1 MIKFDNWRISNED
14 HVLAR
19 QYDNLTRELRVEGN
33 IPEGWSWDL
42 LVQAG
47 KNLDII
53 GLTREEDYLSVM
65 LTAEM
70 LALSGFY
77 VLQLR
82 GTQGEQVRHTNPIR
96 VFVPESLSGDAQ
108 WPEVP
113 TEFSQMEAA
122 IRELHAH
129 PPIPGEDGFWMTWD
143 LESEQYVPTELPL
156 PEMPV
161 GPQGPQGEPGPQG
174 EKGEK
179 GDTGEPGPQGPKGDP
194 GEAGPRGE
202 TGPQGPKGD
211 TGAQGPQGEVGPQ
224 GPKGDTGAQG
234 PQGEVGPQG
243 PKGDTGATGPQGEVG
258 PQGLQG
264 EQGETG
270 PQGPKGDTGATG
282 VGIKSIT
289 HYYLATTASS
299 GVTASTSGWTTTVQS
314 ITSSKRYLWSYQ
326 MVTYTSGSTA
336 KTTPAIIGVW
346 GNTGATGAQGPQGE
360 TGPQGP
366 KGDTGATGPQGAK
379 GATGAAGADGK
390 GIKSITE
397 YFAVSS
403 SSSTAPSSWSTTVK
417 TTTTTNKYLWN
428 YARITYTDDS
438 YTDTAKRV
446 IGTHGATGATGAQ
459 GPKGDT
465 GATGPQG
472 ETGPQG
478 AKGATGAT
486 GVGIKTITHYYLA
499 TTASSGV
506 TTSTSGWTT
515 GVQSITSS
523 KRYLWSYQMVTY
535 TSGSTAK
542 TTPAIIGV
550 WGNTGATGAQGPA
563 GTSAYQSAV
572 SAGYQ
577 GNEETFNANLATAGK
592 YVRKTVTFTS
602 SQWSGGT
609 LRIAAASHGMT
620 SDAFGFVLRHKVS
633 GVLKSGTWATVGTS
647 VAYESGTKAVVL
659 TSSAAFDGAITFFS

>member
-122 IRELHAH
+122 IRELYAH

-346 GNTGATGAQGPQGE
+346 GNTGATGAQGP
-360 TGPQGP
+360 
-366 KGDTGATGPQGAK
+366 
-379 GATGAAGADGK
+379 
-390 GIKSITE
+390 
-397 YFAVSS
+397 
-403 SSSTAPSSWSTTVK
+403 
-417 TTTTTNKYLWN
+417 
-428 YARITYTDDS
+428 
-438 YTDTAKRV
+438 
-446 IGTHGATGATGAQ
+446 
-459 GPKGDT
+459 
-465 GATGPQG
+465 
-472 ETGPQG
+472 
-478 AKGATGAT
+478 
-486 GVGIKTITHYYLA
+486 
-499 TTASSGV
+499 
-506 TTSTSGWTT
+506 
-515 GVQSITSS
+515 
-523 KRYLWSYQMVTY
+523 
-535 TSGSTAK
+535 
-542 TTPAIIGV
+542 
-550 WGNTGATGAQGPA
+550 A

>member
-1 MIKFDNWRISNED
+1 M
-14 HVLAR
+14 
-19 QYDNLTRELRVEGN
+19 
-33 IPEGWSWDL
+33 
-42 LVQAG
+42 
-47 KNLDII
+47 
-53 GLTREEDYLSVM
+53 
-65 LTAEM
+65 
-70 LALSGFY
+70 
-77 VLQLR
+77 
-82 GTQGEQVRHTNPIR
+82 
-96 VFVPESLSGDAQ
+96 
-108 WPEVP
+108 
-113 TEFSQMEAA
+113 
-122 IRELHAH
+122 
-129 PPIPGEDGFWMTWD
+129 
-143 LESEQYVPTELPL
+143 
-156 PEMPV
+156 
-161 GPQGPQGEPGPQG
+161 
-174 EKGEK
+174 
-179 GDTGEPGPQGPKGDP
+179 
-194 GEAGPRGE
+194 
-202 TGPQGPKGD
+202 
-211 TGAQGPQGEVGPQ
+211 
-224 GPKGDTGAQG
+224 
-234 PQGEVGPQG
+234 
-243 PKGDTGATGPQGEVG
+243 
-258 PQGLQG
+258 
-264 EQGETG
+264 
-270 PQGPKGDTGATG
+270 
-282 VGIKSIT
+282 GIKSIT

-326 MVTYTSGSTA
+326 MVTYTSGSTT

-360 TGPQGP
+360 V
-366 KGDTGATGPQGAK
+366 GPQGAK

-465 GATGPQG
+465 GATGPRG

-478 AKGATGAT
+478 AKGAT

-577 GNEETFNANLATAGK
+577 GDEKTFNVNLATAGK

-633 GVLKSGTWATVGTS
+633 GTLKSGTWATVGTS

>member
-53 GLTREEDYLSVM
+53 GLTREEDHLSVM

-96 VFVPESLSGDAQ
+96 GFVPESLSGDAQ

-143 LESEQYVPTELPL
+143 LESEQYAPTELPL

-179 GDTGEPGPQGPKGDP
+179 GDTGEPGPQGPKGDT
-194 GEAGPRGE
+194 GEAGP
-202 TGPQGPKGD
+202 
-211 TGAQGPQGEVGPQ
+211 
-224 GPKGDTGAQG
+224 
-234 PQGEVGPQG
+234 
-243 PKGDTGATGPQGEVG
+243 
-258 PQGLQG
+258 
-264 EQGETG
+264 QGETG

-478 AKGATGAT
+478 AKGATG
-486 GVGIKTITHYYLA
+486 VGIKTITHYYLA

-633 GVLKSGTWATVGTS
+633 GALKSGTWATVGTS